1 MLFACVAFALA
12 LAAAACGEKSENV
25 AVALTA
31 EPAAVVSE
39 STAVASSSEPAAAL
53 NPRQARLA
61 RRLDSALA
69 LAGRVTGGPG
79 ATAAIVHKGELV
91 WEGAAGLARVKPER
105 RMTPEDKFAIASI
118 TKMYTATLAML
129 LVEGGKL
136 DLDEPISEA
145 LPEIRNA
152 DRITTR
158 MLLKHRSGIGD
169 YFANGEFA
177 RILRADPTHEWTR
190 EEVLGFIRGSRFPPG
205 ARYSYSNSGYVA
217 AGGVLEHAAGAPV
230 DQLFDELIAA
240 PLGLSE
246 STFTYDP
253 ERSDEFAAPYRIR
266 RGRPISRLA
275 PGGILSSDFIGPVW
289 TDGGLGQT
297 AADLA
302 LFTNALFDGRVVSP
316 ESLEQMLP
324 PGGRGYGLG
333 MYRFGAAGASWWG
346 HDGSYGGYTSES
358 YTDRDRDLT
367 ISVLANNAKAY
378 RIWLALALVLRGK

>member
-1 MLFACVAFALA
+1 MLLACVAFVLV
-12 LAAAACGEKSENV
+12 LAAAACGEKSENI
-25 AVALTA
+25 AVALPV
-31 EPAAVVSE
+31 EPAAE
-39 STAVASSSEPAAAL
+39 ATEVAAAEPSADPAPAL

-61 RRLDSALA
+61 RRLDRALA
-69 LAGRVTGGPG
+69 FAVRVTGGPG
-79 ATAAIVHKGELV
+79 ATAAVVHKGELV
-91 WEGAAGLARVKPER
+91 WEGATGLARVKPER
-105 RMTPEDKFAIASI
+105 RMVPEDKFAIASI

-129 LVEGGKL
+129 LVEQGEL
-136 DLDEPISEA
+136 DLDEPIAAA
-145 LPEIRNA
+145 LPDIPNA
-152 DRITTR
+152 EQITTR

-169 YFANGEFA
+169 YFANGEFG

-190 EEVLGFIRGSRFPPG
+190 EEVLDFIRGSEFPPG

-217 AGGVLEHAAGAPV
+217 AGGVIEHAAGAPV
-230 DQLFDELIAA
+230 DDLFDELIAG
-240 PLGLSE
+240 PLGLEE

-253 ERSDEFAAPYRIR
+253 DRSDEFAAPYRIR
-266 RGRPISRLA
+266 RGKPISRLA

-289 TDGGLGQT
+289 TDGGVGQT

-333 MYRFGAAGASWWG
+333 MYEFGAAGASWWG
-346 HDGSYGGYTSES
+346 HDGSYGGYTSDS
-358 YTDRDRDLT
+358 FTDRDRDLT